1 MIKKESVI
9 NAVKHWCKLTPIIG
23 NAILHELNLLE
34 GKDLED
40 HIKII
45 TTLMNRSQDNSNK

>member
-45 TTLMNRSQDNSNK
+45 MRSNK